1 MKKIII
7 INKTNSSDSVIFKS
21 LDMYYDLG
29 RDKIFVFNNKLF
41 TIEKKTTMLKTK
53 IIIKWYVLHNRNI

>member
-7 INKTNSSDSVIFKS
+7 INKTNASDSVIFKL
-21 LDMYYDLG
+21 LDMYYDFG
-29 RDKIFVFNNKLF
+29 RDKTFMFNKLF

-53 IIIKWYVLHNRNI
+53 IIIK

>member
-7 INKTNSSDSVIFKS
+7 INKTNSSDYTIFKL
-21 LDMYYDLG
+21 LDMYFDYSYEK
-29 RDKIFVFNNKLF
+29 DKTIMFNNKLF

-53 IIIKWYVLHNRNI
+53 IIVK

>member
-53 IIIKWYVLHNRNI
+53 IIIKWYELHNRNI

>member
-7 INKTNSSDSVIFKS
+7 INKTNSSDSTIFK
-21 LDMYYDLG
+21 LLEMFYDLG
-29 RDKIFVFNNKLF
+29 NDKTFMFNNKLY

-53 IIIKWYVLHNRNI
+53 IIVR

>member
-7 INKTNSSDSVIFKS
+7 INKTNSSDSVIFKL
-21 LDMYYDLG
+21 LDMYYDLK
-29 RDKIFVFNNKLF
+29 RDKTFMFNNKLF

-53 IIIKWYVLHNRNI
+53 IIIK

>member
-7 INKTNSSDSVIFKS
+7 INKTNSSDHMIFKL
-21 LDMYYDLG
+21 LDLYYDYK
-29 RDKIFVFNNKLF
+29 DKTIMFNNYLY

-53 IIIKWYVLHNRNI
+53 IIVK

>member
-7 INKTNSSDSVIFKS
+7 YNKTNSSDSVIFKL

-29 RDKIFVFNNKLF
+29 RDKTFMFNNKLF
-41 TIEKKTTMLKTK
+41 TIEKKTTILKTK
-53 IIIKWYVLHNRNI
+53 IIIK

>member
-7 INKTNSSDSVIFKS
+7 INKTNASDSTIFKI
-21 LDMYYDLG
+21 LDMFYDIG
-29 RDKIFVFNNKLF
+29 NDKTFMFNNKLF

-53 IIIKWYVLHNRNI
+53 IIVK